1 MKQLFQTET
10 SIWRYRDLRLV
21 AGGRAF
27 SFLGDEVAIFALIL
41 AVHDAG
47 RGTTGVA
54 ALFLAAALPSVL
66 LAPWAGRIG
75 DLHDSRTVLVTAGL
89 LQALL
94 CVGLAFAPTLPVI
107 LVLLVAL
114 QSVQAVAGP
123 TWGSLVPSIV
133 GAADTGRAVGA
144 VQALAL
150 LAGIA
155 GPAVAGVLV
164 AVSGTTWPLLL
175 DAATFVAL
183 AAVAAAVHTRRG
195 GRTTAEERGPR
206 ALDGLRV
213 IRRDALMFPMLLG
226 LLAFILFGE
235 ITNVVEVFLVRDS
248 LAAGAAAFGLLG
260 ALFAVGAATGSVLGG
275 RAKDDARRAR
285 VSVAMALLLGLF
297 TTIAGLAPT
306 VLVFG
311 AVWLLLGVCVGVLN
325 VSVST
330 LVVVRAPET
339 SRAQVIASLSGLTR
353 GCGLLATLAGG
364 VLGVIAGPRTIFVV
378 AGLGALVA
386 AAVMGAAVRRP
397 LADLA
402 TGPTAADVDTVVGS
416 TAGSLAQ
423 GGDDRVVAVAVQG
436 GAFAA
441 DGLGSDGQDEVESD
455 PARSASRVPGA

>member
-1 MKQLFQTET
+1 MKQLFQTQT
-10 SIWRYRDLRLV
+10 SIWRHRDLRLV

-27 SFLGDEVAIFALIL
+27 SFLGDEIAIFALIL

-47 RGTTGVA
+47 AGTTGIA
-54 ALFLAAALPSVL
+54 ALFLAAALPAVL

-107 LVLLVAL
+107 LGLLVAL

-123 TWGSLVPSIV
+123 AWASLVPSIV
-133 GAADTGRAVGA
+133 GPADTGRAVGA

-150 LAGIA
+150 MAGIA
-155 GPAVAGVLV
+155 GPAVAGILV
-164 AVSGTTWPLLL
+164 AISGTTLPLLL
-175 DAATFVAL
+175 DAVTFLAL
-183 AAVAAAVHTRRG
+183 AVVGAAVHTRRG
-195 GRTTAEERGPR
+195 GRVSKEAQGPR

-213 IRRDALMFPMLLG
+213 IRADALMFPMLLG

-248 LAAGAAAFGLLG
+248 LAAGAAAFGVLG
-260 ALFAVGAATGSVLGG
+260 AVFAVGAATGSVLGG
-275 RAKDDARRAR
+275 RAKDDARRTR
-285 VSVAMALLLGLF
+285 VAVGMAVLLGVL
-297 TTIAGLAPT
+297 TVAAGVSPS

-311 AVWLLLGVCVGVLN
+311 VVWLGLGVCVGVLN

-364 VLGVIAGPRTIFVV
+364 LLGLAAGPRTIFVV
-378 AGLGALVA
+378 AGLGALL
-386 AAVMGAAVRRP
+386 AAVAMGAAVRRP
-397 LADLA
+397 LAQLA
-402 TGPTAADVDTVVGS
+402 SPDQQEASAVAPPLPHGS
-416 TAGSLAQ
+416 
-423 GGDDRVVAVAVQG
+423 DDRVVAAAVQG
-436 GAFAA
+436 SSLAA
-441 DGLGSDGQDEVESD
+441 DRGRRDGQDEVEAD
-455 PARSASRVPGA
+455 PARSPARIPGA